1 MAAEDNM
8 LTCNCEGCELKSL
21 FFDNVSTSE
30 IESICSRK
38 TEQEYGKGNIIIQ
51 EGDLIHDFIYL
62 KSGLVKL
69 YRSSNNGKEQII
81 CFALPMD
88 FVSLLSIFS
97 EEKYNYSVA
106 ALEDS
111 VTCNIKL
118 DEIKSI
124 ASRNGKFAL
133 NLIEKVNRATDKIIL
148 DFLEV
153 KQKRLFGRIA
163 YILLYFS
170 KKVYYSNSFDLPV
183 SRKEIAEYIGMTVE
197 NVIRSL
203 SDLRKDGIIKIFGP
217 NIEIVDEER
226 LNRIAEL
233 S

>member
-1 MAAEDNM
+1 MDN
-8 LTCNCEGCELKSL
+8 LITCNCEGCELKSL
-21 FFDNVSTSE
+21 FFENVSTLE
-30 IESICSRK
+30 IETICTRK
-38 TEQEYGKGNIIIQ
+38 TEKEYSKGDIIIQ
-51 EGDLIHDFIYL
+51 EGEEILDFIYL
-62 KSGLVKL
+62 KTGLVKL
-69 YRSSNNGKEQII
+69 YRSGNNSKEQII
-81 CFALPMD
+81 CFALPLD

-97 EEKYNYSVA
+97 EKKYNYSVA

-111 VTCNIKL
+111 VTCNIGL
-118 DEIKSI
+118 DEVKRI
-124 ASRNGKFAL
+124 AAQNGTFAL
-133 NLIEKVNRATDKIIL
+133 SLIEKVNKATDKIIL

-153 KQKRLFGRIA
+153 KQKRLYGRIA

-170 KKVYYSNSFDLPV
+170 RNIYKSNSFDLPV

-217 NIEIVDEER
+217 NIEIIDEER
-226 LNRIAEL
+226 LTRIAEL

>member
-1 MAAEDNM
+1 MESIN
-8 LTCNCEGCELKSL
+8 TCNCEGCELKSL
-21 FFDNVSTSE
+21 FFENVTTSE
-30 IESICSRK
+30 IESICTRK
-38 TEQEYGKGNIIIQ
+38 TEHEYSKGDIIIQ
-51 EGDLIHDFIYL
+51 EGEAIQDFIYL
-62 KSGLVKL
+62 KTGLVKL
-69 YRSSNNGKEQII
+69 YRSGNNGKEQII
-81 CFALPMD
+81 CFALPLD

-97 EEKYNYSVA
+97 EQKYNYSVA

-111 VTCNIKL
+111 VTCNIRM
-118 DEIKSI
+118 EEVKSI
-124 ASRNGKFAL
+124 ASQNGKFTL
-133 NLIEKVNRATDKIIL
+133 SLIEKVNKATDRIIL

-153 KQKRLFGRIA
+153 KQKRLYGRIA

-170 KKVYYSNSFDLPV
+170 KKIYNSKSFDLPV

-217 NIEIVDEER
+217 NIEIVDEDR
-226 LNRIAEL
+226 LLRISEL

>member
-1 MAAEDNM
+1 MTVTDNM

-21 FFDNVSTSE
+21 FFENVSTLE

-38 TEQEYGKGNIIIQ
+38 VEREYQKGEIIIR
-51 EGDLIHDFIYL
+51 EGAEIHEFIYL

-69 YRSSNNGKEQII
+69 YHSGSNSREQII
-81 CFALPMD
+81 CFALPLD

-97 EEKYNYSVA
+97 EKRYIYSVA

-111 VTCNIKL
+111 ITCNIKM
-118 DEIKSI
+118 DEIISI
-124 ASRNGKFAL
+124 ATGNGRFAL
-133 NLIEKVNRATDKIIL
+133 SLIEKVNKATDRIIL

-153 KQKRLFGRIA
+153 KQKRLYGRIA
-163 YILLYFS
+163 YILLYFAKS
-170 KKVYYSNSFDLPV
+170 IYKSNSFDLPV

-217 NIEIVDEER
+217 KIEIVDEGK
-226 LNRIAEL
+226 LARIAEL